1 MSRSTK
7 RVAVIV
13 ALALLAGLALVTN
26 TSPAAS
32 QAPADPVPPTLHAD
46 HSPGG
51 LHTSGAGSRGGQS
64 GLCRNRC

>member
-32 QAPADPVPPTLHAD
+32 QAPADPLPPTH
-46 HSPGG
+46 HPKKHPVG
-51 LHTSGAGSRGGQS
+51 
-64 GLCRNRC
+64 